1 MFLQRELDP
10 ERGAFA
16 NLAVYFDRAALILH
30 DFQADRKPQAGPVF
44 LCVKKRIKNMRQL
57 FRIDSLPRV
66 VSSPDFAISHGR
78 KCTSFS
84 FPARAALTWEIRC
97 DRQKTTIFA
106 MRFILIA

>member
-44 LCVKKRIKNMRQL
+44 LRAKKRI
-57 FRIDSLPRV
+57 
-66 VSSPDFAISHGR
+66 
-78 KCTSFS
+78 
-84 FPARAALTWEIRC
+84 
-97 DRQKTTIFA
+97 
-106 MRFILIA
+106 